1 MSHFP
6 PFAQH
11 LDGYVYRRIALSR
24 LTLVDCVCVCVFK
37 ATIAAAVIVLSSET
51 PLAGLLT
58 SDGCQY
64 ETAAIYARFEQQQL
78 KNFWSCFRISNTDSQ
93 SSCHTGASL
102 WNINIVRIVQFVH
115 PESSTQSAQFYKPVS
130 GTNLFIILRRRRQV
144 GAKPAP
150 SAGGAARPYNK
161 STNNGAEKSQPNGG
175 TGHR

>member
-1 MSHFP
+1 MRHFP
-6 PFAQH
+6 LFAQH

-24 LTLVDCVCVCVFK
+24 PTLVDCVRVCVQ
-37 ATIAAAVIVLSSET
+37 SDDSRRRYSSQSET

-64 ETAAIYARFEQQQL
+64 ETAAICQQL
-78 KNFWSCFRISNTDSQ
+78 KSFWSCFRISNTDSQ

-115 PESSTQSAQFYKPVS
+115 PKSSSPPLLQARFWDKFIHNPPSSAPS
-130 GTNLFIILRRRRQV
+130 LRQV

-150 SAGGAARPYNK
+150 SAGTARPYNK